1 MTIKNLQVDNTASN
15 EDNIPEVDNIDANAQ
30 GADLSGS
37 EDTSNEWQSII
48 ETKDSIISAYE
59 KQVASLKSQV
69 ANLVRNGATIS
80 ESNSQSG
87 DEGQAANDNPLGNP
101 LGGFGGGFG
110 TGERFEKFSDLGKEI
125 GKRD

>member
-37 EDTSNEWQSII
+37 EDTPNEWQSII